1 MRTFILN
8 YTPAYG
14 KICIDTDLTDNMLEI
29 HVSDTGKGIAMGDF
43 NRIFDR
49 FYQIEGSS
57 ESATSPGTGIGLALT
72 KSIVEKHHGEICLD
86 SQLGKGSVFTVK
98 LPLGDARYIHD
109 EHVHFADREKESD
122 LKETD
127 EDSRVG
133 ICAVANEE
141 SFQSEEGESKK
152 YTVLVV
158 EDNDELI
165 QVLCELFSPFYQVI
179 MASNGKEG
187 LDKAYEYKPDLI
199 ISDIMMS
206 GMDGYELI
214 DHLRTSGF
222 TMPILII
229 TAKERFEDKQ
239 RGFQAGTDDYM
250 VKPIDVNEMVL
261 RVGALLKRAKI
272 ATEHRIVCQNTILD
286 YDALTVTVNGQETL
300 LPQKEFYLLYK
311 LLSYPNK
318 IFTRQQLMDEIWGL
332 DSTTDER
339 TVDVHVN
346 RLRER
351 FKNCDDFIIMTVRG
365 LGYKAVKTEA

>member
-1 MRTFILN
+1 MFHI
-8 YTPAYG
+8 
-14 KICIDTDLTDNMLEI
+14 
-29 HVSDTGKGIAMGDF
+29 
-43 NRIFDR
+43 
-49 FYQIEGSS
+49 
-57 ESATSPGTGIGLALT
+57 
-72 KSIVEKHHGEICLD
+72 
-86 SQLGKGSVFTVK
+86 
-98 LPLGDARYIHD
+98 
-109 EHVHFADREKESD
+109 
-122 LKETD
+122 
-127 EDSRVG
+127 
-133 ICAVANEE
+133 
-141 SFQSEEGESKK
+141 
-152 YTVLVV
+152 LVV
-158 EDNDELI
+158 EDDAKLRSLFCT
-165 QVLCELFSPFYQVI
+165 VLTN
-179 MASNGKEG
+179 NGYLALPAESGEKALSL
-187 LDKAYEYKPDLI
+187 LDSEYVDLI
-199 ISDIMMS
+199 ISD
-206 GMDGYELI
+206 

-272 ATEHRIVCQNTILD
+272 ATEHRIVCQNTMLD

>member
-1 MRTFILN
+1 MFHI
-8 YTPAYG
+8 
-14 KICIDTDLTDNMLEI
+14 
-29 HVSDTGKGIAMGDF
+29 
-43 NRIFDR
+43 
-49 FYQIEGSS
+49 
-57 ESATSPGTGIGLALT
+57 
-72 KSIVEKHHGEICLD
+72 
-86 SQLGKGSVFTVK
+86 
-98 LPLGDARYIHD
+98 
-109 EHVHFADREKESD
+109 
-122 LKETD
+122 
-127 EDSRVG
+127 
-133 ICAVANEE
+133 
-141 SFQSEEGESKK
+141 
-152 YTVLVV
+152 LVV
-158 EDNDELI
+158 EDDAKLRSLFCT
-165 QVLCELFSPFYQVI
+165 VLTN
-179 MASNGKEG
+179 NGYLALPAESGEKALSL
-187 LDKAYEYKPDLI
+187 LDSEYVDLI

-261 RVGALLKRAKI
+261 RVGALLKHAKI

-346 RLRER
+346 RLRKR

>member
-1 MRTFILN
+1 MFHI
-8 YTPAYG
+8 
-14 KICIDTDLTDNMLEI
+14 
-29 HVSDTGKGIAMGDF
+29 
-43 NRIFDR
+43 
-49 FYQIEGSS
+49 
-57 ESATSPGTGIGLALT
+57 
-72 KSIVEKHHGEICLD
+72 
-86 SQLGKGSVFTVK
+86 
-98 LPLGDARYIHD
+98 
-109 EHVHFADREKESD
+109 
-122 LKETD
+122 
-127 EDSRVG
+127 
-133 ICAVANEE
+133 
-141 SFQSEEGESKK
+141 
-152 YTVLVV
+152 LVV
-158 EDNDELI
+158 EDDAKLRSLFCT
-165 QVLCELFSPFYQVI
+165 VLTN
-179 MASNGKEG
+179 NGYLALPAESGEKALSL
-187 LDKAYEYKPDLI
+187 LDSEYVDLI

-272 ATEHRIVCQNTILD
+272 ATEYRIVCQNTILD
-286 YDALTVTVNGQETL
+286 YDALTVTANGQETL

-365 LGYKAVKTEA
+365 LGYKAVKTEV

>member
-1 MRTFILN
+1 M
-8 YTPAYG
+8 
-14 KICIDTDLTDNMLEI
+14 
-29 HVSDTGKGIAMGDF
+29 
-43 NRIFDR
+43 
-49 FYQIEGSS
+49 
-57 ESATSPGTGIGLALT
+57 
-72 KSIVEKHHGEICLD
+72 
-86 SQLGKGSVFTVK
+86 
-98 LPLGDARYIHD
+98 
-109 EHVHFADREKESD
+109 
-122 LKETD
+122 
-127 EDSRVG
+127 
-133 ICAVANEE
+133 
-141 SFQSEEGESKK
+141 FQ
-152 YTVLVV
+152 VLVV
-158 EDNDELI
+158 EDDQELNRTVCAYLN
-165 QVLCELFSPFYQVI
+165 QNGYQALGCLNANEAYDAMYGGTLF
-179 MASNGKEG
+179 
-187 LDKAYEYKPDLI
+187 DLI
-199 ISDIMMS
+199 ISDIMMP
-206 GMDGYELI
+206 GVDGFAFAKTVQELNQEI
-214 DHLRTSGF
+214 
-222 TMPILII
+222 PILFM
-229 TAKERFEDKQ
+229 TARDDFASKQ

-272 ATEHRIVCQNTILD
+272 ATEHRIVCQNTMLD